1 VDGVQDDHDVENE
14 AESKVEIPIDA
25 LSADALTGVIDDYVL
40 REGTNY
46 GSIEVSLETKRA
58 QVLAQL
64 RSGAAI
70 VIFDPVTETCTIAL
84 RAG

>member
-1 VDGVQDDHDVENE
+1 VREDREVERE
-14 AESKVEIPIDA
+14 ESKVEIPIKA
-25 LSADALTGVIDDYVL
+25 LSPEALSGVIDDYVL

-46 GSIEVSLETKRA
+46 GPVEVSLETKRA

-64 RSGAAI
+64 HSGTAI
-70 VIFDPVTETCTIAL
+70 LVFDPATETCTIAL